1 MVGTYHNR
9 GSLSNTSWMRTR
21 FLLLPPV
28 KGPRSHPHTSGRIR
42 ERGLNLS
49 LIYRHEFAD
58 EELISESVAWG
69 EEKLNAALYSAGLE
83 ALTPDHRSL
92 QLAFPIAAQELH
104 GHRRP
109 QRKGVRRQEHE
120 SRVTEV
126 FCAPLESAMGV
137 FPQLEPDRQFEG
149 KPQVT
154 STAETVHR

>member
-1 MVGTYHNR
+1 
-9 GSLSNTSWMRTR
+9 MRTR

-28 KGPRSHPHTSGRIR
+28 KGPRSHPHTSGGIR

-49 LIYRHEFAD
+49 LIYRQEFAD
-58 EELISESVAWG
+58 EELISESVARG
-69 EEKLNAALYSAGLE
+69 GEKLNAASHSAGLE

-92 QLAFPIAAQELH
+92 QLAFPIAAQELQ

-109 QRKGVRRQEHE
+109 QRKRRVRRQEHE

-137 FPQLEPDRQFEG
+137 LPQLEPDRQLEG
-149 KPQVT
+149 KPEVT
-154 STAETVHR
+154 STAETVLR